1 MRCAFFLLLAATA
14 FAQAPGDLNF
24 LRNQVDGRDLR
35 EMLPNYVKARA
46 FRLLEERRQRVSAV
60 SSAQDLFRH
69 RQQYRE
75 KLIRLLGGPF
85 PEKTP
90 LNPRVTGTLDFP
102 EFKIEKVVFE
112 SQPGFHVTANLY
124 LPKKGKGPYPAILFP
139 LGHEAG
145 AKAHE
150 AWQHVLVS
158 FAKKGYVCLAWD
170 TIGQGERIQM
180 WDDDFGQSK
189 VIRSTTE
196 HTISGL
202 QTLLTGD
209 PLARYTIWDGIRA
222 LDYLLSRP
230 EVDARRVGVTG
241 NSGGG
246 THTSYLASLDDRF
259 AAAAPSC
266 YLTNWRRLLETIG
279 PQDAEQC
286 IPPSIAEGLDHPD
299 FVLSF
304 APKPYLMLTAVRD
317 FFSIAGARETYAEA
331 ARVYD
336 SLGAADRF
344 GKFEADDGH
353 GYTKPRRLAAYR
365 FFGKHLLG
373 AEDTEGEPPVRILLE
388 DELWATTTGQV
399 VTAFPKEETVH
410 SLNLR
415 RLAQVRGQ
423 SPSLDS
429 LRKLL
434 SYAPLTTPV
443 PVRSYGVVE
452 REGYRMEKLVLDTE
466 PGILAPALLYLPN
479 DNGRKPAVLL
489 AHGQGKA
496 AGHPIAE
503 QLVRDGKVVLS
514 VDLRGLGETRSLDD
528 ENGSDWPRYFG
539 DYRSA
544 MTALLTGKPLPGMRA
559 EDVSR
564 AIDVL
569 RTRPEADAT
578 SLLAYGV
585 ESAAVPVLFAA
596 ALDDRIGSVVLE
608 RMVVSYESVVRQ
620 RVSRGQWENAITGVL
635 RHIDLP
641 EIARLILPKSV
652 RLVDPVNAMGQPV
665 ATADA
670 KKRYP
675 GSPLFRRGVSSLAT
689 DWTR

>member
-1 MRCAFFLLLAATA
+1 MRCASYLLLASTV
-14 FAQAPGDLNF
+14 FAQTPADLNF
-24 LRNQVDGRDLR
+24 LMNQVDGRELR
-35 EMLPNYVKARA
+35 DMLPNYVKARA
-46 FRLLEERRQRVSAV
+46 FRMLDERRQRVAAV
-60 SSAQDLFRH
+60 TSSQDLFRH

-90 LNPRVTGTLDFP
+90 LNPRLTATLDFP
-102 EFKIEKVVFE
+102 DFKIEKVIFE

-124 LPKKGKGPYPAILFP
+124 LPKKGRGPYPAILFP

-150 AWQHVLVS
+150 AWQYVLIS
-158 FAKKGYVCLAWD
+158 FARKGYVCLAWD

-180 WDDDFGQSK
+180 WDEDFRQSK

-196 HTISGL
+196 HTINGL

-230 EVDARRVGVTG
+230 EVDPKRVGVTG

-286 IPPSIAEGLDHPD
+286 IPPSISEGLDHPD

-304 APKPYLMLTAVRD
+304 APKPFLMLTAIRD
-317 FFSIAGARETYAEA
+317 FFSIAGARETYTEA

-336 SLGAADRF
+336 SLGAAASF

-373 AEDTEGEPPVRILLE
+373 AEDTEGEPPVKILLE
-388 DELWATTTGQV
+388 EELWATSTGQV

-410 SLNLR
+410 SLNLK

-423 SPSLDS
+423 
-429 LRKLL
+429 
-434 SYAPLTTPV
+434 APNLQTQA
-443 PVRSYGVVE
+443 R
-452 REGYRMEKLVLDTE
+452 
-466 PGILAPALLYLPN
+466 
-479 DNGRKPAVLL
+479 
-489 AHGQGKA
+489 
-496 AGHPIAE
+496 
-503 QLVRDGKVVLS
+503 
-514 VDLRGLGETRSLDD
+514 
-528 ENGSDWPRYFG
+528 
-539 DYRSA
+539 
-544 MTALLTGKPLPGMRA
+544 
-559 EDVSR
+559 
-564 AIDVL
+564 
-569 RTRPEADAT
+569 
-578 SLLAYGV
+578 
-585 ESAAVPVLFAA
+585 
-596 ALDDRIGSVVLE
+596 
-608 RMVVSYESVVRQ
+608 
-620 RVSRGQWENAITGVL
+620 
-635 RHIDLP
+635 
-641 EIARLILPKSV
+641 EIA
-652 RLVDPVNAMGQPV
+652 
-665 ATADA
+665 
-670 KKRYP
+670 
-675 GSPLFRRGVSSLAT
+675 
-689 DWTR
+689 